1 MNPPF
6 VKGAGGFPMK
16 TKRFI
21 SFRLTGIQG
30 KLGLILMLAVTVMFT
45 AATLFYYSKIQSG
58 MKAELFR
65 LADFSAKN
73 LSVSLMMPI
82 WNFDE
87 KTAEKIIDSVMSE
100 KQVFAVTVKDKENI
114 VLYAKTRDSA
124 WNIVKTGKEI
134 SGNYFL
140 KAEDISKD
148 KDKIGTVEVYV
159 TSELMRNALRNS
171 LVRMLAVFLFSNALL
186 FSILF
191 FSIRKW
197 VIFPVSHIIRG
208 LSYGTE
214 QIFSSSE
221 QVASASQSLAEGTS
235 EQAAS
240 GQEISASLEEVSAMV
255 RQNADNAAKTDT
267 FMKQTAQV
275 VEKANQSV
283 NRLTDSMEEIIR
295 TSMETSGLVKTID
308 EIAFQ
313 TNLLALNAAIEAA
326 RAGQAGSGFA
336 VVADEVRNL
345 SMRAAQAAR
354 NTSDLLEGTLKK
366 IETGGKIAVETREA
380 FVQVSDYAHKAGG
393 LIGEIAGTSQE
404 QAVRIGHLSN
414 AVSGTER
421 ITQNNAS
428 NAEET
433 ASASEEMKSQV
444 EKIKILVSE
453 LTLLIGKNV

>member
-1 MNPPF
+1 
-6 VKGAGGFPMK
+6 VGDSLSLK
-16 TKRFI
+16 TKALKTKEIFI
-21 SFRLTGIQG
+21 RFRLTGIQG
-30 KLGLILMLAVTVMFT
+30 KLGLILMFAVTVIFATVTLSYYYRIRSDMNTQLSALT
-45 AATLFYYSKIQSG
+45 AL
-58 MKAELFR
+58 
-65 LADFSAKN
+65 SAKN
-73 LSVSLMMPI
+73 LSAGLAVPI

-87 KTAEKIIDSVMSE
+87 QASEKIIDSVMFE
-100 KQVFAVTVKDKENI
+100 KQIAAVVVRNKENT
-114 VLYAKTRDSA
+114 VLHSKIRDSA
-124 WNIVKTGKEI
+124 WNIVKSNKEI

-140 KAEDISKD
+140 KAEDILRD
-148 KDKIGTVEVYV
+148 EDKIGTVKVYV
-159 TSELMRNALRNS
+159 TSEFMRKEISHS
-171 LVRMLAVFLFSNALL
+171 LVSMLAVFMISNALL
-186 FSILF
+186 FLILF

-208 LSYGTE
+208 ITRGTE

-240 GQEISASLEEVSAMV
+240 GQEISSSLEEVSSMV
-255 RQNADNAAKTDT
+255 RQNADNAAQTDA
-267 FMKQTAQV
+267 FMKNVALV

-283 NRLTDSMEEIIR
+283 NRLTGSMEDIIR

-326 RAGQAGSGFA
+326 RAGQSGGGFA
-336 VVADEVRNL
+336 VVAGEVRNL
-345 SMRAAQAAR
+345 AMRAAQASR
-354 NTSDLLEGTLKK
+354 NTSDLLEGTLNKVQ
-366 IETGGKIAVETREA
+366 TGGKIAAETREA
-380 FVQVSDYAHKAGG
+380 FGQVSDYAHKAGG

-404 QAVRIGHLSN
+404 QALRIGHLSN
-414 AVSGTER
+414 AVSGTDR
-421 ITQNNAS
+421 ITHNNAA